1 MLSYNVKRYLIAIQ
15 TWFPFLQD
23 TRYRI
28 TSRFMK
34 LTKMPHE
41 PDFYA
46 LASFNPLPDE
56 VLIDVGA
63 NRGMTVISML
73 LFENL
78 KNNIVAFEPN
88 PLVFNKLTNNFLICK
103 NNRVSLY
110 NYGLSD
116 QNGQRTLYVPFYG
129 KWIFD
134 GLASLDYAAAKN
146 WLNKERF
153 WRFKQDKVSVES
165 HVCELRRLDDFNLN
179 PYFIKIDVQGHELQ
193 VLKGAENT
201 IRQYHPILLIEC
213 VTEEICA
220 FLSPFGYLTFAYSG
234 GEFREGAGCL
244 NTFCMTP
251 EKYEAL
257 NFHI

>member
-1 MLSYNVKRYLIAIQ
+1 
-15 TWFPFLQD
+15 
-23 TRYRI
+23 
-28 TSRFMK
+28 MK

-103 NNRVSLY
+103 NNRISLY

>member
-1 MLSYNVKRYLIAIQ
+1 
-15 TWFPFLQD
+15 
-23 TRYRI
+23 
-28 TSRFMK
+28 MK

-41 PDFYA
+41 QDFYA
-46 LASFNPLPDE
+46 LASFNSRPDE

-88 PLVFNKLTNNFLICK
+88 PLVFDKLTNNFLIC
-103 NNRVSLY
+103 NNSRISLY
-110 NYGLSD
+110 NCGLSD
-116 QNGQRTLYVPFYG
+116 HNGQQTLYIPFYG
-129 KWIFD
+129 KWMFD
-134 GLASLDYAAAKN
+134 GLASLGHAEAKN

-153 WRFKQDKVSVES
+153 WMFNKNKVKVES
-165 HVCELRRLDDFNLN
+165 LVCELRRLDDFHLK
-179 PYFIKIDVQGHELQ
+179 PYFIKLDVQGHELQ

-201 IRQYHPILLIEC
+201 IKQHRPILLIEC
-213 VTEEICA
+213 VTHEICD
-220 FLSPFGYLTFAYSG
+220 FLSPYGYLPFAYCK
-234 GEFREGAGCL
+234 GEFREGTGCL

-251 EKYEAL
+251 EKYANL